1 MEENVMAEINLLK
14 EKICALRKLVEDEM
28 LLDNNDKE
36 KLLMLSTELDKLI
49 YEYFLDSRKTG

>member
-1 MEENVMAEINLLK
+1 MAEINLLK